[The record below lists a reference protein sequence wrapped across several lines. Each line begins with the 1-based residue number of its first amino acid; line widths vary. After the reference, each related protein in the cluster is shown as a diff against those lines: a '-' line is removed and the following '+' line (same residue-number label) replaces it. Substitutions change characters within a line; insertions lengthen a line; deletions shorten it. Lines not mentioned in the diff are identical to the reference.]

1 MGPPLPAWCP
11 TLYPKV
17 VTLLGGG
24 DTPGLSAL
32 TVVHVALG
40 TPVDR
45 LIVWVTG
52 YGSYRCPMMSTP
64 NC

>member
-1 MGPPLPAWCP
+1 M
-11 TLYPKV
+11 
-17 VTLLGGG
+17 GGG